1 MASIECMHAGP
12 FIFLVFYIFFSR
24 FLRVK
29 GEDIHTRHDYAYCI
43 QHTVTIK
50 ICSRFIFSQE
60 REGDTVSN
68 LVLVSLMEVLK
79 ILSCFYFFEYQM
91 FLLIL

>member
-50 ICSRFIFSQE
+50 ICSCFIFSRE

-68 LVLVSLMEVLK
+68 IVLVSLKEVLK
-79 ILSCFYFFEYQM
+79 NSFV
-91 FLLIL
+91 FLFL